1 MESGTLI
8 EPELERL
15 PQPTRVSTP
24 LSTLPLSA
32 SDSSPWRCYFDKN
45 VTSPIPR
52 SSDPDSNFKKPAL
65 LHFIAEK
72 KNEYEENNENCPPG
86 EGMRSPSPIGD
97 TPEESSSLKGFN
109 ESMELFNDDHSR
121 SASEISET
129 IALDGDK
136 VKMKRE
142 NSIILIEDEDDED
155 VMNSIENETEM
166 GEEGKIEDEV
176 VESDEGEWGMSH
188 SFIARL
194 REIPKKNKLKDGEVI
209 RAKEDR
215 VQMHGQDCPCCKEYY
230 DALGL
235 DERERISRVDNVSRH
250 RFVARPMPQTPPH
263 YWEIDFP
270 SEDEQRRR
278 GFLNHH

>member
-8 EPELERL
+8 EPELERF

-24 LSTLPLSA
+24 LSSLQLSA
-32 SDSSPWRCYFDKN
+32 TDSSPWRCYFDKN

-65 LHFIAEK
+65 LQVITVK
-72 KNEYEENNENCPPG
+72 KDEYDENNENCPPE
-86 EGMRSPSPIGD
+86 EGMRNHSHIED
-97 TPEESSSLKGFN
+97 APEESSILNRLN

-142 NSIILIEDEDDED
+142 NSIILIEDED
-155 VMNSIENETEM
+155 VMNSSENETEIKR
-166 GEEGKIEDEV
+166 EERKIEDDV

-194 REIPKKNKLKDGEVI
+194 REIPKKKTRLKDGDVI
-209 RAKEDR
+209 RVKEDR
-215 VQMHGQDCPCCKEYY
+215 LQMHGQDCPCCKEYY

-270 SEDEQRRR
+270 SEEEQRKR
-278 GFLNHH
+278 GFLNHN